1 VGYRHVTL
9 AELLNAVLAESH
21 LRLRQVEE
29 LYDDDDRIPGGL
41 ALVASRASTSHGPG
55 NRRGPKQR
63 ADS

>member
-21 LRLRQVEE
+21 LRMQHVEE
-29 LYDDDDRIPGGL
+29 IYDDDRIPGGL
-41 ALVASRASTSHGPG
+41 ALVASRASPSHGPG
-55 NRRGPKQR
+55 DRRGPKQR